1 MIFCRHDENSFIEK
15 IVVSLLDDR
24 PHSTNICLN
33 PRTVHEN
40 QPADTV
46 VGQLIIDD
54 SSSPSLTCTKQH
66 CCPAS
71 GRHFDY
77 VCNIKNPEQNQIL
90 PHLQKNVTALFRLDD
105 RFRLRTRVKLNYS
118 ALADTNGSVAIQIS
132 CRDTRRPLHF
142 IGQSLQVHVAGK
154 LVRFE

>member
-1 MIFCRHDENSFIEK
+1 M
-15 IVVSLLDDR
+15 
-24 PHSTNICLN
+24 
-33 PRTVHEN
+33 HEN

-46 VGQLIIDD
+46 VGQVLIIDD
-54 SSSPSLTCTKQH
+54 SSSSSLTCAKPH
-66 CCPAS
+66 CCPVS

-105 RFRLRTRVKLNYS
+105 SFRLRTLVKLNYS
-118 ALADTNGSVAIQIS
+118 AFASSNGSVAIQIS